1 MKSLKELILE
11 ELGNTNAIQIEAE
24 EYINDNYDIRGRLTF
39 EIVNGVCVVNCDG
52 DVEVKNKDI
61 EKLTD
66 GFVWGNVKGEFDCRR
81 CLNLTSLEGAPKE
94 VNKDF
99 LCALCTHLT
108 SLKGAPKRVDGEFN
122 CSYCRGLE
130 TLEGAPKKVGSF
142 YCHYCDNL
150 TSLEGAPKRGKIYC
164 DERLKK

>member
-1 MKSLKELILE
+1 MKSLKELLLE
-11 ELGNTNAIQIEAE
+11 ELENTNVVQTAVE
-24 EYINDNYDIRGRLTF
+24 EYINANYNFEGELTY
-39 EIVNGVCVVNCDG
+39 ESINGICVVNCNG
-52 DVEVKNKDI
+52 NVEVKNKKI

-66 GFVWGNVKGEFDCRR
+66 GFVWGNVNGEFDCRR
-81 CLNLTSLEGAPKE
+81 CLKLESLEGAPKE

-122 CSYCRGLE
+122 CSYCRGLK